1 VPANTFAVGD
11 IIQIRARISKV
22 GTAGLTTLR
31 VYINTADSLT
41 VPAATLISTST
52 SAANSQIN
60 FGIEKNSVIKSAT
73 VTQNNS
79 AITSGLFQEPQ
90 TSNAALTNSNIDWT
104 VNQYIIFAIQNGAA
118 GDSTVLSYFQITKQ

>member
-1 VPANTFAVGD
+1 M
-11 IIQIRARISKV
+11 
-22 GTAGLTTLR
+22 TLR

-52 SAANSQIN
+52 TTANTQIN
-60 FGIEKNSVIKSAT
+60 FGIDKNAVIKSAT
-73 VTQNNS
+73 VTQTMNAASS
-79 AITSGLFQEPQ
+79 AIFQDPQ

-118 GDSTVLSYFQITKQ
+118 GDSTVMSYFQITKQ